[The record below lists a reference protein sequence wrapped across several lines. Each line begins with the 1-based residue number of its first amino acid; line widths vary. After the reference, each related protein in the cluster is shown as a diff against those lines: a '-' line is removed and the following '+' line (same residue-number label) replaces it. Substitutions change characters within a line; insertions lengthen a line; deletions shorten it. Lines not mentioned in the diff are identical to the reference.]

1 MSAME
6 PSTASQPPAADRS
19 EIGQHRPQGDA
30 DTSQRVRPPQI
41 RSLRVPGVASSPVL
55 PEWLRAYFRNRFR
68 RKDTPAAR

>member
-6 PSTASQPPAADRS
+6 PSTAGQPPAADPL
-19 EIGQHRPQGDA
+19 RPQGDA
-30 DTSQRVRPPQI
+30 DTSQRIRPQI

-55 PEWLRAYFRNRFR
+55 PEWLRKRFR

>member
-6 PSTASQPPAADRS
+6 PSTVGQPPTADPL
-19 EIGQHRPQGDA
+19 RPQGDA
-30 DTSQRVRPPQI
+30 DTGQRVRPQI

-55 PEWLRAYFRNRFR
+55 PEGLRAYFRNRFR